1 LVLFITEAKPP
12 EGYGSFQPLAKPAH
26 FIVGQSDTSGAGNIL
41 AVSEVHE
48 FAEFNPIEFGWLE
61 TDVNDLPAVCQEP
74 CGLGS
79 VLT

>member
-1 LVLFITEAKPP
+1 LVLFFTEAKPP

-26 FIVGQSDTSGAGNIL
+26 FIVEQSDTSGAGNIL
-41 AVSEVHE
+41 AKSEVHE
-48 FAEFNPIEFGWLE
+48 FAEFNPIEFAWLE